1 MCWFRPISCLLEI
14 YNNMPAT
21 SISQQNF
28 FKLVNAYKKGGLKKS
43 EVSKDIVSAAKE
55 MTKKQIGDYLKVKK
69 NAPDTAPSNNRMD
82 ASMYEDIT
90 LEDLY
95 KFEKLMQLYDTQNN
109 SRSKKY
115 IRM

>member
-1 MCWFRPISCLLEI
+1 
-14 YNNMPAT
+14 MPAT

-43 EVSKDIVSAAKE
+43 EVSKEVVSAAKE

-69 NAPDTAPSNNRMD
+69 NAPDASPSNNRID
-82 ASMYEDIT
+82 ANILNDPNIDPSEYNDIT

-95 KFEKLMQLYDTQNN
+95 KFEKLMNLYIAQNN

>member
-1 MCWFRPISCLLEI
+1 
-14 YNNMPAT
+14 
-21 SISQQNF
+21 
-28 FKLVNAYKKGGLKKS
+28 
-43 EVSKDIVSAAKE
+43 

-69 NAPDTAPSNNRMD
+69 NAPDVAPSNNRMD
-82 ASMYEDIT
+82 ANIVNDPNIDPTMYEDIT

-95 KFEKLMQLYDTQNN
+95 KFEKLMELYDTQNN

>member
-1 MCWFRPISCLLEI
+1 
-14 YNNMPAT
+14 MPAT

-43 EVSKDIVSAAKE
+43 EVSKDIISAAKE
-55 MTKKQIGDYLKVKK
+55 MTKKQIGDYLKLKK

-82 ASMYEDIT
+82 ASMMDMNIDPSEYSDIT

-95 KFEKLMQLYDTQNN
+95 KFEKLMNLYDTQNN

>member
-1 MCWFRPISCLLEI
+1 
-14 YNNMPAT
+14 MPAT

-69 NAPDTAPSNNRMD
+69 NAPDKAPSNMRMD
-82 ASMYEDIT
+82 ASIINDPNIDPSEYEDIS

-109 SRSKKY
+109 SRNNNY
-115 IRM
+115 IKL

>member
-1 MCWFRPISCLLEI
+1 M
-14 YNNMPAT
+14 
-21 SISQQNF
+21 
-28 FKLVNAYKKGGLKKS
+28 
-43 EVSKDIVSAAKE
+43 SKQVVSAAKE

-69 NAPDTAPSNNRMD
+69 NAPDAAHSNNRMES
-82 ASMYEDIT
+82 SMIEDSSIDPSEYIDIT

-95 KFEKLMQLYDTQNN
+95 KFEKLMELYDTQNN

>member
-1 MCWFRPISCLLEI
+1 
-14 YNNMPAT
+14 MPAT
-21 SISQQNF
+21 SIAQQNF

-43 EVSKDIVSAAKE
+43 EVSKEVVSAAKE

-69 NAPDTAPSNNRMD
+69 NAPDVSPSNNRMD
-82 ASMYEDIT
+82 ANILNDPNIDPTIYEDIT

-95 KFEKLMQLYDTQNN
+95 KFEKLMELYDTQNN
-109 SRSKKY
+109 TRSKKY